1 MSICYLLFT
10 PSLSN
15 DKFLFQKNPLSI
27 NLSLINNTKP
37 IYDVLRSRAR
47 VHFFDLVYT
56 ASTLGD

>member
-15 DKFLFQKNPLSI
+15 DI

-37 IYDVLRSRAR
+37 IYDVLRWRAR